1 MKKALV
7 IFSIA
12 LLLIIS
18 CAVLG
23 FYFAVQ
29 GPYTTKLTNHI
40 LKQYSPLPVSV
51 YNAKFEFPNHVS
63 FQGVEIKELQ
73 EETINIEQVDI
84 WINSDSIVESMPV
97 IDSLLINGLLL
108 QNGLPTIPTFKNL
121 KLHQLAI
128 TNLDY
133 SDGNFISR
141 DTDIQIKNPLYLNDS
156 QKIPY
161 GSIQFSAEQIYWHRE
176 AFNNVLVDARYKAE
190 NSTVYGASFEWRG
203 GSFSTQ
209 AEQYPEG
216 WSLVNT
222 TIDRLRLNM
231 KQQDE
236 IDTSDWSFLVDK
248 ITHFNSLDIL
258 SSSIE
263 TPNFQITNGDFSV
276 ENLSLL
282 SGVWQQKE
290 GYVSFSAE
298 SINYLDHLW
307 LEPAFESY
315 FDNNLISVEA
325 LNFEFEQGLVK
336 MVGEFTPNSV
346 YLKNLDIDGIKW
358 FYEMPEDTLVLENYF
373 KSIDQLLID
382 DVKIRRS
389 QFVQIA
395 HQPNWQFSGLSL
407 DGKYLALIK
416 QNRVG
421 LWDGQVSVTANN
433 ASFKNLLTSQPII
446 TMQSKEGIWQ
456 LNEVFL
462 PLERGLIEATA
473 IYSLSQPSQP
483 WRLEAFADGL
493 PIGLFSDWLSLPV
506 DIEAIAEFQIGLN
519 GLGGDTLMLK
529 HSLTGQLVGS
539 LRDSFLLQDIESDQ
553 PEIIPFESS
562 EFSISADRG
571 RIDITPIIINGERI
585 TGRLQGN
592 VDLVQTDDNSISLEL
607 TDGCIKQSF
616 ELIKDIQQEENTC
629 SKE

>member
-18 CAVLG
+18 CAVFGL
-23 FYFAVQ
+23 YLAMQ
-29 GPYTTKLTNHI
+29 GPYTTKLTNHL
-40 LKQYSPLPVSV
+40 LKQYSSIPISV
-51 YNAKFEFPNHVS
+51 YDARFEFPNHFS
-63 FQGVEIKELQ
+63 FLGVEIQELQ
-73 EETINIEQVDI
+73 EDTINIEQVDV

-108 QNGLPTIPTFKNL
+108 QNGLPAIPTFENL

-133 SDGNFISR
+133 SDSDFISR
-141 DTDIQIKNPLYLNDS
+141 DTNIQIENPLYLNNS

-176 AFNNVLVDARYKAE
+176 AFNNVLVDANYKAE

-203 GSFSTQ
+203 GDVSTQ
-209 AEQYPEG
+209 AEQYSEG

-236 IDTSDWSFLVDK
+236 IEPSDWSFLVDK

-258 SSSIE
+258 GSTIE
-263 TPNFQITNGDFSV
+263 TPNFQITNGNFSV

-282 SGVWQQKE
+282 NGVWQQKD

-298 SINYLDHLW
+298 SIHYLDHLW

-315 FDNNLISVEA
+315 FDNNLISIEA
-325 LNFEFEQGLVK
+325 LSFEFEKGLVK
-336 MVGEFTPNSV
+336 MVGELTPHSV

-358 FYEMPEDTLVLENYF
+358 FYELPEDTLVIKNYLN
-373 KSIDQLLID
+373 SLDQLLID

-407 DGKYLALIK
+407 DGKHLALIK

-446 TMQSKEGIWQ
+446 TMQSKEGTWQ
-456 LNEVFL
+456 LNEAFI
-462 PLERGLIEATA
+462 PLENGLIEATA
-473 IYSLSQPSQP
+473 SYSLSQPSQP

-493 PIGLFSDWLSLPV
+493 PTDLFSDWLSLPV

-519 GLGGDTLMLK
+519 GLGGDALMLK

-539 LRDSFLLQDIESDQ
+539 LRDAFLLQDIESDQ

-562 EFSISADRG
+562 EISISVDRG
-571 RIDITPIIINGERI
+571 RIDIAPIIINGGRI
-585 TGRLQGN
+585 TGRLRGN

-607 TDGCIKQSF
+607 TNSCIKQSF
-616 ELIKDIQQEENTC
+616 ELIKDIRQEKNTC
-629 SKE
+629 PKK